1 MEMEQEY
8 LNVFSVYLFIE
19 KLLSSSSGDCI
30 SRSDL
35 SMSSSWLSG
44 HPAPPE
50 SGPELSKATLR
61 GVTQS
66 PRSRFSG
73 GAKHVMKV
81 MAVVMLSFVGRY
93 MEQ

>member
-1 MEMEQEY
+1 MG
-8 LNVFSVYLFIE
+8 LR
-19 KLLSSSSGDCI
+19 DCI

-50 SGPELSKATLR
+50 SGPELSKETLR

-66 PRSRFSG
+66 PSSRFSG
-73 GAKHVMKV
+73 GAKNVMKV
-81 MAVVMLSFVGRY
+81 VGVVYAKFCGTLHRARESLLWGYLRL
-93 MEQ
+93 

>member
-1 MEMEQEY
+1 MG
-8 LNVFSVYLFIE
+8 LR
-19 KLLSSSSGDCI
+19 DCI

-66 PRSRFSG
+66 PSSRFSG
-73 GAKHVMKV
+73 RAKHMMKV
-81 MAVVMLSFVGRY
+81 VAVVTLSFVGRY
-93 MEQ
+93 TEQ